1 MQACHITFFFCSLC
15 QQVHHWVPTQ
25 NNVVFP
31 AAPTACK
38 LHVAHPL
45 TSYMLVLSQDICLI
59 NVLAVVIIIIE
70 VDVDVE
76 DFLKK
81 CLPWVVFAFKSCYN
95 LNIKF
100 IFISV
105 LTTALWPQMPI
116 SLLAAL
122 RELLFV
128 YCGCVSICLEQLSLL
143 NIESWWQ
150 KLLLTFEWRKTY
162 LFAAKDSWHK
172 SWKKS
177 SEL

>member
-1 MQACHITFFFCSLC
+1 MQACHITFSLC

-45 TSYMLVLSQDICLI
+45 TSYASYMLVLSQDICLI
-59 NVLAVVIIIIE
+59 NVLAVIIIE
-70 VDVDVE
+70 VVVDVE
-76 DFLKK
+76 DFVKMSFLSCC
-81 CLPWVVFAFKSCYN
+81 CLAFESCYN
-95 LNIKF
+95 LNVKF

-105 LTTALWPQMPI
+105 LTAALCPQMPI

-128 YCGCVSICLEQLSLL
+128 YCGCVSVCVSLNNLVCSILSLDDRNCCWL
-143 NIESWWQ
+143 LSGG
-150 KLLLTFEWRKTY
+150 KLIC
-162 LFAAKDSWHK
+162 S
-172 SWKKS
+172 
-177 SEL
+177 